1 MPQMHLPFFPDGV
14 EHITS
19 ELAFEKKDGQ
29 VTYFNGHM
37 PVFIHAEEDIPT
49 FRMITAQFC
58 LNGNAKQSDIS
69 RAFGVTLISVKRA
82 VKLYR
87 DKGVSGFYAEP
98 NRRGPAVLTA
108 EVLKQAQGLLDEG
121 LATSEVAEQLSVK
134 RNTLDK
140 AIRAGRLHKRAKKK
154 TSTHR

>member
-19 ELAFEKKDGQ
+19 ELAFEKKDGR

-37 PVFIHAEEDIPT
+37 PVFIHAEEDMAT

-58 LNGNAKQSDIS
+58 LNGNAKQADIA

-82 VKLYR
+82 VKRYR
-87 DKGVSGFYAEP
+87 DKGAAGFYETP
-98 NRRGPAVLTA
+98 NRRGPAVLTP
-108 EVLKQAQGLLDEG
+108 EVLEQAQGLLDEG
-121 LATSEVAEQLSVK
+121 LETSEIADQLGVK
-134 RNTLDK
+134 RNTLAK
-140 AIRAGRLHKRAKKK
+140 AIGAGRLHKPAKKK
-154 TSTHR
+154 TLTH

>member
-19 ELAFEKKDGQ
+19 ELAVEKKDGQ

-37 PVFIHAEEDIPT
+37 PVFIHAEEDVAT

-58 LNGNAKQSDIS
+58 INGNAKQSEIS
-69 RAFGVTLISVKRA
+69 RAFGVTPISVKRA

-87 DKGVSGFYAEP
+87 EKGVAGFYEAP
-98 NRRGPAVLTA
+98 NRRGPAVLTEA
-108 EVLKQAQGLLDEG
+108 VLKQAQGLLDEG
-121 LATSEVAEQLSVK
+121 LETSEVAEELAVK
-134 RNTLDK
+134 RDTLAK
-140 AIRAGRLHKRAKKK
+140 AIRAGRLHKPAKKK
-154 TSTHR
+154 TSPR